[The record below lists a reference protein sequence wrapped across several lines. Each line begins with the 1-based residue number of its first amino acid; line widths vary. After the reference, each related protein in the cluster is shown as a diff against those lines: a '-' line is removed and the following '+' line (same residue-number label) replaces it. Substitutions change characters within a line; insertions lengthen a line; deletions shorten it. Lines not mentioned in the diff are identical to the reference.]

1 MTPVIAA
8 DDSRGWLKPGSEGSM
23 VNEPPMSLAS
33 FVLQRPAFQ
42 RASDRNLIRIIGVAL
57 AAAVW
62 VMGMLPPPPRFSA
75 LYVAQLT
82 FAIGAMILVELT
94 APGHNAPVW
103 RRVVWL
109 VLEMGLAFA
118 VARTQTSLVRLS
130 LIYLL
135 PASRA
140 LLMFGIHPG
149 LAISATV
156 WLAYGANVA
165 LALLPAK
172 PQEFPNYFSFFL
184 APYVLAV
191 VLTSTLLRQAADR
204 ERLQGLYDEL
214 REAHQELQVLHRQA
228 EESAINRERNR
239 LAREIHDSVAHYL
252 TVVNLQLEAVEK
264 LGTDQPERAVRE
276 AKRARRLTVECLQE
290 VRRSVAAL
298 RSATLEEL
306 SLPGALKK
314 LASDFSENTG
324 MQVELEVSIP
334 EDLALPFDA
343 RLALYRAAQEGLTN
357 VQRHAHA
364 HSAHVMLARHNGS
377 VELTVEDDGVGPG
390 TSKTDGGF
398 GILGL
403 RERVELLGGQLGFG
417 GLAAGGSRLA
427 VSVPFQH
434 E

>member
-1 MTPVIAA
+1 
-8 DDSRGWLKPGSEGSM
+8 
-23 VNEPPMSLAS
+23 MSLAS
-33 FVLQRPAFQ
+33 ALFDSKSFH
-42 RASDRNLIRIIGVAL
+42 RASDRSLLRWAGVAL

-62 VMGMLPPPPRFSA
+62 VLGLFPAMAHFSA

-82 FAIGAMILVELT
+82 VAIGAMILVELT
-94 APGHNAPVW
+94 APERESPVW
-103 RRVVWL
+103 RQVVWL
-109 VLEMGLAFA
+109 LLELGLAFA
-118 VARTQTSLVRLS
+118 VVRTQTSLIRLS
-130 LIYLL
+130 LIYLI

-140 LLMFGIHPG
+140 LLMFGSRPG
-149 LAISATV
+149 LVVSMSV
-156 WLAYGANVA
+156 WVVYGANVA
-165 LALLPAK
+165 LAVLPAR
-172 PQEFPNYFSFFL
+172 PQEFLTYFSFLL

-191 VLTSTLLRQAADR
+191 VLTMALLRQSADR
-204 ERLQGLYDEL
+204 ERLQTLYDEL
-214 REAHQELQVLHRQA
+214 REAHEELQILHRQA
-228 EESAINRERNR
+228 EESAVNRERNR

-276 AKRARRLTVECLQE
+276 AKRARRLTVDCLQE

-324 MQVELEVSIP
+324 LEVHLEVAIP
-334 EDLALPFDA
+334 EDLQLASDA

-357 VQRHAHA
+357 IQRHAHA
-364 HSAHVMLARHNGS
+364 RTARVVLARQNGN
-377 VELTVEDDGVGPG
+377 VELAVEDDGVGPG
-390 TSKTDGGF
+390 PSKSDGGF
-398 GILGL
+398 GIVGL

-417 GLAAGGSRLA
+417 GAPQGGSRLA
-427 VSVPFQH
+427 VSVPVQH

>member
-1 MTPVIAA
+1 MSVASALFDSRAFNRA
-8 DDSRGWLKPGSEGSM
+8 DDR
-23 VNEPPMSLAS
+23 SLWRWA
-33 FVLQRPAFQ
+33 
-42 RASDRNLIRIIGVAL
+42 GVAL

-62 VMGMLPPPPRFSA
+62 VLGLFPVMANFSA
-75 LYVAQLT
+75 RYVAQLT
-82 FAIGAMILVELT
+82 VAIGALILVELA
-94 APGHNAPVW
+94 APGRDAPAW

-109 VLEMGLAFA
+109 LLELGLAFA
-118 VARTQTSLVRLS
+118 VVRSQTSLTRLS
-130 LIYLL
+130 LIYLV

-140 LLMFGIHPG
+140 LLMFGSRTG
-149 LAISATV
+149 LPISLSV
-156 WLAYGANVA
+156 WVVYGTNVA
-165 LALLPAK
+165 LALLPNK

-191 VLTSTLLRQAADR
+191 VLTMALLRQAADR
-204 ERLQGLYDEL
+204 ERLQTLYDEL
-214 REAHQELQVLHRQA
+214 RQAHEELQILHRQA
-228 EESAINRERNR
+228 EESAVNRERNR

-306 SLPGALKK
+306 SLAGALKK
-314 LASDFSENTG
+314 LATDFSENTG
-324 MQVELEVSIP
+324 LDVQLDVAIP
-334 EDLALPFDA
+334 EDLQLPSDA

-364 HSAHVMLARHNGS
+364 QCARVLVARQNGH
-377 VELTVEDDGVGPG
+377 VELAVEDDGVGPG
-390 TSKTDGGF
+390 SGKSDGGF
-398 GILGL
+398 GIVGL

-417 GLAAGGSRLA
+417 CGEGGGSRLA
-427 VSVPFQH
+427 VSVPVRH